1 MIMCDRCGRGPVTR
15 VVHVL
20 VDGHGDAGPYGRR
33 CARVIVEK
41 LAANGVTATRRYSR
55 AEPEA

>member
-1 MIMCDRCGRGPVTR
+1 MITCQKCGRGPVTR

-20 VDGHGDAGPYGRR
+20 VDGQADAGPYGRR

-41 LAANGVTATRRYSR
+41 LAANGFTATRRYSR
-55 AEPEA
+55 AEPDA